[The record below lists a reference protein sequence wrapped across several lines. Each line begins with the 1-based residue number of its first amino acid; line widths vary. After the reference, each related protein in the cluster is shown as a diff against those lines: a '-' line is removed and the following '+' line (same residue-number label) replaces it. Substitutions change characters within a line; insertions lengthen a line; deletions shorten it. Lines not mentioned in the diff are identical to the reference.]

1 MGQRRGPGRPCS
13 APLCCFPLEAP
24 LLPGSP
30 PEERPKQLDFC
41 LLYDPTCKCCDPCWG
56 HGLVWEPL
64 CWDRAFRPNAMGD

>member
-24 LLPGSP
+24 FLPGSP

-56 HGLVWEPL
+56 HGPGLGTAVL
-64 CWDRAFRPNAMGD
+64 GQGLQTKCDG